1 MLLTNIAE
9 SSVYFSVLDL
19 KDAFFC
25 IPLEPGSQGLLAFE
39 WEGPT
44 TWWKMQ
50 LRWMVLSQGFK
61 N

>member
-44 TWWKMQ
+44 T
-50 LRWMVLSQGFK
+50 
-61 N
+61 